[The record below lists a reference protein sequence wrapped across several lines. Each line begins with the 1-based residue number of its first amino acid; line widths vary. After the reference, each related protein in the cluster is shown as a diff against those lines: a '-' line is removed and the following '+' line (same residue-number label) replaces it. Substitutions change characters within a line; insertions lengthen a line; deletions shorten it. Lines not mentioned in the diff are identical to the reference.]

1 MDWSRV
7 KTILIIALLFT
18 NAIIVLFIVYDGN
31 AVKSMPELR
40 QQQLIN
46 QILVDKNIENQ
57 VPDDALGAESMPQ
70 MMAGYQVYDLPILA
84 EKLLGDYAINDGV
97 YVSDEYLLS
106 FKENTLYIVK
116 RRYGGLTEGFTTRRA
131 QEIAAQFIENG
142 LGLANDYKL
151 KEMTE
156 TERGIQID
164 YVQMYGDYFIG
175 DTAMRLLV
183 DADGVVEFERK
194 WMLLQAPE
202 KRAHGIKQYSQALF
216 SALDQLEDYAP
227 TTIKSVD
234 LGYRLEKTVFG
245 YDVKSGDALPY
256 YRFTLV
262 DGAQL
267 FVPALLEAPLQ

>member
-31 AVKSMPELR
+31 AAKLMSEQR

-46 QILVDKNIENQ
+46 QILADKDIQNQ
-57 VPDDALGAESMPQ
+57 IPDDAVAVQSMPQ
-70 MMAGYQVYDLPILA
+70 MMAGYQVYNMVSLADGILG
-84 EKLLGDYAINDGV
+84 EYAINDGA
-97 YVSDEYLLS
+97 YVGDDYLLS
-106 FKENTLYIVK
+106 FQDNTLYIVK
-116 RRYGGLTEGFTTRRA
+116 RSYGNRGDISVGRA
-131 QEIAAQFIENG
+131 QEVARQFIEET
-142 LGLANDYKL
+142 LGLANDYRVKGTL
-151 KEMTE
+151 Q

-164 YVQMYGDYFIG
+164 YVQMYGDYFID
-175 DTAMRLLV
+175 DTSMRLLV
-183 DADGVVEFERK
+183 DADGIVDFERR
-194 WMLLQAPE
+194 WMKLHIPD
-202 KRAHGIKQYSQALF
+202 KRAHDIKLYSQALF
-216 SALDQLEDYAP
+216 SAIDQMIDYAP
-227 TTIKSVD
+227 TAIKSVD

-262 DGAQL
+262 GGAQL